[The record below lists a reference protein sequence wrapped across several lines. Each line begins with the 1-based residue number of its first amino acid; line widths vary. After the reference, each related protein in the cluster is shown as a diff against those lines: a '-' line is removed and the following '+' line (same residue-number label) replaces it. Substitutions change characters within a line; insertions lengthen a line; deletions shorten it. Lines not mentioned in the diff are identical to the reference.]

1 MYDHARESVYISVI
15 RDFVRCAT
23 FSSLMFTQFL
33 MVWFFLPHVRGRCWR
48 HPKQIIFPYY
58 PIHQQIRCWCANK
71 STLSWFDGL
80 LLLDNKIILT
90 AAMDISSV
98 LLSSLTWYAL
108 PVVYIISKYVLVTVL
123 NYAIRAAAQNQKVN
137 ENAAGWFYR
146 LIWHQHLVSFF
157 FVWFGLLETFW
168 LLWSCVCV
176 K

>member
-123 NYAIRAAAQNQKVN
+123 NYAIRAAQNQKVN

-146 LIWHQHLVSFF
+146 LIWHQHLVSFCF
-157 FVWFGLLETFW
+157 WVWPLGNFLVIMIM
-168 LLWSCVCV
+168 CVC
-176 K
+176 

>member
-33 MVWFFLPHVRGRCWR
+33 MVVLLATRPRQML
-48 HPKQIIFPYY
+48 KTSKANNLSLYY
-58 PIHQQIRCWCANK
+58 SIHQQMRCWCANK

-108 PVVYIISKYVLVTVL
+108 PVGYIISKYVLVTVL
-123 NYAIRAAAQNQKVN
+123 NYAIRAAQNQKVN

-146 LIWHQHLVSFF
+146 LIWHQHLVFVF
-157 FVWFGLLETFW
+157 FVCFGLLETFW

>member
-1 MYDHARESVYISVI
+1 MVLL
-15 RDFVRCAT
+15 AT
-23 FSSLMFTQFL
+23 RPRQMLSKTSKANNLSL
-33 MVWFFLPHVRGRCWR
+33 
-48 HPKQIIFPYY
+48 YY
-58 PIHQQIRCWCANK
+58 SIHQQIRCWCANK

-108 PVVYIISKYVLVTVL
+108 RGVYIISKYVLVTVL
-123 NYAIRAAAQNQKVN
+123 NYAIRAAQNQKVN